1 MNYNSVINTT
11 NYNGVENKDEILSSL
26 EKLSKREL
34 EALLSDH
41 EGIKKLAKNC
51 SEIKKIESDLETCM
65 RENRCQAETN
75 LSMEPTFNM
84 IKTELVEAYSNYK
97 QLEDQYM
104 KLKLE
109 VDNIGTKYSPSVI
122 LALLQTAN
130 AQAEEQSEELA
141 SRFLDKS
148 MDVDVFLKDFIPL
161 RKLCNERRF
170 KCEKL
175 AEQLSSGHINVL
187 NFPNISHLSYVP
199 NMLMN
204 TDASSANPSQLYP
217 SLLPLSHSTSNP
229 PPTTYGF
236 KI

>member
-1 MNYNSVINTT
+1 MNATS
-11 NYNGVENKDEILSSL
+11 YNGVDGKDEILSSL
-26 EKLSKREL
+26 EKLSKTEL

-51 SEIKKIESDLETCM
+51 PDIKKIESDKEACM
-65 RENRCQAETN
+65 NENRRQAEAN

-84 IKTELVEAYSNYK
+84 IKTELVETYSNYK
-97 QLEDQYM
+97 QLEIEYM
-104 KLKLE
+104 KRKSE

-141 SRFLDKS
+141 SRFLDKA
-148 MDVDVFLKDFIPL
+148 MDVDAFLKDFIPL

-175 AEQLSSGHINVL
+175 AEQISSGHIRVSSFTNA
-187 NFPNISHLSYVP
+187 PHSSYVP
-199 NMLMN
+199 NVMMN
-204 TDASSANPSQLYP
+204 SDVSGSTSQLYP
-217 SLLPLSHSTSNP
+217 SLLSLSSTNDHLSP
-229 PPTTYGF
+229 TYGF

>member
-1 MNYNSVINTT
+1 MNYNSVINAT

-26 EKLSKREL
+26 EKLSKTEL

-41 EGIKKLAKNC
+41 EGVKKLAKNC

-65 RENRCQAETN
+65 HENRCQAETN

-97 QLEDQYM
+97 QLEGQYM

-141 SRFLDKS
+141 NRFLDKS
-148 MDVDVFLKDFIPL
+148 MDVDVFLKDFISL

-175 AEQLSSGHINVL
+175 AEQLSSGHINVSNL
-187 NFPNISHLSYVP
+187 PNVSHSSYVP
-199 NMLMN
+199 NMFMN
-204 TDASSANPSQLYP
+204 TDASSANSSQLYP
-217 SLLPLSHSTSNP
+217 SLLSVSHNAGNP
-229 PPTTYGF
+229 SPPTYGF

>member
-1 MNYNSVINTT
+1 MNYNSIMNATS
-11 NYNGVENKDEILSSL
+11 YNGVDSKDEVLSSL
-26 EKLSKREL
+26 EKLSKTEL
-34 EALLSDH
+34 ETLLSDH

-51 SEIKKIESDLETCM
+51 SDIKKIESDKETCM
-65 RENRCQAETN
+65 NENRRQAEAN

-84 IKTELVEAYSNYK
+84 IKTELVETYSNYK

-104 KLKLE
+104 KLKSE

-130 AQAEEQSEELA
+130 AQAEERSEELA
-141 SRFLDKS
+141 NRFLDKS
-148 MDVDVFLKDFIPL
+148 MDVDIFLKDFIPL

-175 AEQLSSGHINVL
+175 AEQLSSGH
-187 NFPNISHLSYVP
+187 LSVSSFSNTPHIPYVP
-199 NMLMN
+199 NVMMN
-204 TDASSANPSQLYP
+204 SDVSANTSQIYP
-217 SLLPLSHSTSNP
+217 SLLSNNTNNHLTS
-229 PPTTYGF
+229 TYGF

>member
-1 MNYNSVINTT
+1 MNATS
-11 NYNGVENKDEILSSL
+11 YNGVDGKDEILSSL
-26 EKLSKREL
+26 EKLSKTEL

-51 SEIKKIESDLETCM
+51 PDIKKIESDKEACM
-65 RENRCQAETN
+65 NENRRQAEAN

-84 IKTELVEAYSNYK
+84 IKTELVETYSNYK
-97 QLEDQYM
+97 QLEIEYM
-104 KLKLE
+104 KRKSE

-141 SRFLDKS
+141 SRFLDKA
-148 MDVDVFLKDFIPL
+148 MDVDAFLKDFIPL

-175 AEQLSSGHINVL
+175 AEQISSGHIRVSSFTNA
-187 NFPNISHLSYVP
+187 PHSSYVP
-199 NMLMN
+199 NVMMN
-204 TDASSANPSQLYP
+204 SDVSGSTSQLYP
-217 SLLPLSHSTSNP
+217 SLLSLSSTNDHLAP
-229 PPTTYGF
+229 TYGF

>member
-1 MNYNSVINTT
+1 MNATS
-11 NYNGVENKDEILSSL
+11 YNGVDGKDEILSYL
-26 EKLSKREL
+26 EKLSKTEL

-51 SEIKKIESDLETCM
+51 PDIKKIESDKEACM
-65 RENRCQAETN
+65 NENRRQAEAN

-84 IKTELVEAYSNYK
+84 IKTELVETYSNYR
-97 QLEDQYM
+97 QLENEYM
-104 KLKLE
+104 KRKSE

-141 SRFLDKS
+141 SRFLDKA
-148 MDVDVFLKDFIPL
+148 MDVDAFLKDFIPL

-175 AEQLSSGHINVL
+175 AEQLSSGHIRASSFSNT
-187 NFPNISHLSYVP
+187 PHSSYVP
-199 NMLMN
+199 NVMTN
-204 TDASSANPSQLYP
+204 SDVSASTSQLYP
-217 SLLPLSHSTSNP
+217 SLLSLSSTSDHLP
-229 PPTTYGF
+229 PTYGF